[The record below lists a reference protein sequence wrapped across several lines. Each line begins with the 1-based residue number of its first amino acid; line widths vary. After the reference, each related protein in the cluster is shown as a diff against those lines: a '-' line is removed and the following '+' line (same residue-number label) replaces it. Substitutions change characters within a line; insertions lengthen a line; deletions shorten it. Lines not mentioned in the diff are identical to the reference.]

1 MEKYY
6 IKLIIILLLGLNSFS
21 LLAQQ
26 DSQYTQYIYN
36 TTSINPAYAG
46 NRDVLSIVGLHRS
59 QWVGL
64 EGAPRTSTLSL
75 HSPIGVN
82 RRVGLGGSVINDEI
96 GPSRET
102 YISVDF
108 SYTIP
113 TSKHGK
119 LSFGLKG
126 TLQLIDVDFSKLTI
140 RDGSDPQF
148 LNSGGI
154 DNAVNPNVGVGLYY
168 HSKRFYAGLSAP
180 NLLETEHFDRDNLN
194 GAQSSNITSREKTN
208 FYLLAGHVFDVSNNV
223 KFKPSFITKVVN
235 GSPLQVDVSA
245 NFLFYDKLTLGAAY
259 RWDAAVSA
267 IAGFQISDSLLIGF
281 AYDYET
287 TELQEFNNGSY
298 ELLLRFELFQKYSRI
313 ITPRFF

>member
-6 IKLIIILLLGLNSFS
+6 IKAISILLLGLSSFS
-21 LLAQQ
+21 LLGQQ
-26 DSQYTQYIYN
+26 D
-36 TTSINPAYAG
+36 A
-46 NRDVLSIVGLHRS
+46 VGLHRS

-75 HSPIGVN
+75 HSPVGVS

-96 GPSRET
+96 GPSSET
-102 YISVDF
+102 YLSADF

-113 TSKHGK
+113 TSEHGK

-126 TLQLIDVDFSKLTI
+126 TLQLFDVDFSQLTTQENEFF
-140 RDGSDPQF
+140 GSG
-148 LNSGGI
+148 SGV
-154 DNAVNPNVGVGLYY
+154 DNDINPNVGVGIYY
-168 HSKRFYAGLSAP
+168 HGKRFYAGLSAP

-208 FYLLAGHVFDVSNNV
+208 FYLLAGHVFDVSSNV

>member
-1 MEKYY
+1 MGKYY
-6 IKLIIILLLGLNSFS
+6 IKAISILLLGLSSFS
-21 LLAQQ
+21 LLGQQ
-26 DSQYTQYIYN
+26 DAQYTQYVYN

-46 NRDVLSIVGLHRS
+46 SRDVLSIVGLHRS

-75 HSPIGVN
+75 HSPVGVS

-96 GPSRET
+96 GPSSET
-102 YISVDF
+102 YLSADF

-113 TSKHGK
+113 TSEHGR

-126 TLQLIDVDFSKLTI
+126 TLQLFDVDFSRLSSQVTET
-140 RDGSDPQF
+140 QF
-148 LNSGGI
+148 SGV
-154 DNAVNPNVGVGLYY
+154 DNDINPNVGVGLYY

-180 NLLETEHFDRDNLN
+180 NLLETEHFDTDNLIE
-194 GAQSSNITSREKTN
+194 GAQSSSLTSREKTN
-208 FYLLAGHVFDVSNNV
+208 FYLLAGHVFDLSDIV

-267 IAGFQISDSLLIGF
+267 IAGFQISESLLIGF